1 MYWQIVIVVFLVV
14 LVILFIIR
22 NSKLHTA
29 LFRTANELKKQ
40 DSHCIDL
47 ENEIHS
53 KTIEIEEA
61 IEYYKLLLSDQ
72 QKAYEAERDKLLAR
86 LENDNYIHIKENDI
100 ADIIA
105 QTTWQ
110 ELFFLDQIPQDV
122 TDHKLIPWSERRKR
136 YDKKTAIISE
146 MKHRIEDLLID
157 SYRYAYLTI
166 LFPEL
171 KEVFLGTKV
180 RSAPSEQPTTI
191 AVRSKSLFEIVD
203 LLQSGKTM
211 PISDYLKTKSRLEL
225 CNKQLDFYKK
235 ASSNLSAIPYMSA
248 IMADYETLPLEKI
261 AQSLEWG
268 SSERRHEKTVR
279 IREIRA
285 EAQRMIERNNEAK
298 YQLEYLLNLFPALK
312 DIIDSDYDELP
323 IIEEIDLSEH
333 DNTKDWLSPE
343 EYQSLNA
350 RDRNQLAL
358 DRYKKSMKKTKWQI
372 GRDYEQFVGYW
383 YSRQGYQV
391 DYFGS
396 YMGLEDLGR
405 DLIIKKQGEPTQ
417 IIQCKYWSAKKR
429 IHEKHILQLYGSV
442 ASYIIEHN
450 CPHDSVKGI
459 LITNIGLSPMAK
471 KMARYLSIEY
481 IEGFESG
488 EYPCIKCNIGH
499 DADGNETKIYHLP
512 FDQQYDN
519 TKINKPG
526 EFFAMTVAEAEN
538 AGFRRTYKWFGSD

>member
-1 MYWQIVIVVFLVV
+1 
-14 LVILFIIR
+14 
-22 NSKLHTA
+22 
-29 LFRTANELKKQ
+29 
-40 DSHCIDL
+40 
-47 ENEIHS
+47 
-53 KTIEIEEA
+53 
-61 IEYYKLLLSDQ
+61 
-72 QKAYEAERDKLLAR
+72 
-86 LENDNYIHIKENDI
+86 
-100 ADIIA
+100 
-105 QTTWQ
+105 
-110 ELFFLDQIPQDV
+110 
-122 TDHKLIPWSERRKR
+122 
-136 YDKKTAIISE
+136 

>member
-1 MYWQIVIVVFLVV
+1 
-14 LVILFIIR
+14 
-22 NSKLHTA
+22 
-29 LFRTANELKKQ
+29 
-40 DSHCIDL
+40 
-47 ENEIHS
+47 
-53 KTIEIEEA
+53 
-61 IEYYKLLLSDQ
+61 
-72 QKAYEAERDKLLAR
+72 
-86 LENDNYIHIKENDI
+86 
-100 ADIIA
+100 
-105 QTTWQ
+105 
-110 ELFFLDQIPQDV
+110 
-122 TDHKLIPWSERRKR
+122 
-136 YDKKTAIISE
+136 
-146 MKHRIEDLLID
+146 
-157 SYRYAYLTI
+157 
-166 LFPEL
+166 
-171 KEVFLGTKV
+171 
-180 RSAPSEQPTTI
+180 
-191 AVRSKSLFEIVD
+191 
-203 LLQSGKTM
+203 
-211 PISDYLKTKSRLEL
+211 
-225 CNKQLDFYKK
+225 
-235 ASSNLSAIPYMSA
+235 
-248 IMADYETLPLEKI
+248 
-261 AQSLEWG
+261 
-268 SSERRHEKTVR
+268 
-279 IREIRA
+279 
-285 EAQRMIERNNEAK
+285 MIERNNEAK